1 MEEIAQPVG
10 TAALVAII
18 MKLLDVIKSQ
28 KAKRNGGTLNT
39 KIANLCTR
47 VSLVENEIA
56 DTREDLKILID
67 KTNKFHR
74 EFCEF
79 REAVRLNWKEEETR
93 RSVLRE
99 VSQNGKAQGL

>member
-18 MKLLDVIKSQ
+18 MKLLDVIKTQ
-28 KAKRNGGTLNT
+28 KAKKNGGTLHS
-39 KIANLCTR
+39 KISSLYTR
-47 VSLVENEIA
+47 ISLVENELS
-56 DTREDLKILID
+56 DTREDLKMLIQ

-74 EFCEF
+74 EFCEH

>member
-18 MKLLDVIKSQ
+18 MKLLDVIKTQ
-28 KAKRNGGTLNT
+28 KAKKNGGTLHS
-39 KIANLCTR
+39 KISSLYTR
-47 VSLVENEIA
+47 ISLVENELS
-56 DTREDLKILID
+56 DTREDLKTLIE

>member
-18 MKLLDVIKSQ
+18 MKLLDVVKAQ
-28 KAKRNGGTLNT
+28 KAKKNGGDVY
-39 KIANLCTR
+39 TR
-47 VSLVENEIA
+47 ISLLENEVS
-56 DTREDLKILID
+56 DLREDLKTLLE

-99 VSQNGKAQGL
+99 VSQNGKAQGI